1 MHLANAGEL
10 SPLECFTHSQAV
22 CFDVDSTIIVNE
34 SIDELAASLSMGA
47 SVADITKRYDI
58 VALKS

>member
-22 CFDVDSTIIVNE
+22 CFDVDSTVIVNE
-34 SIDELAASLSMGA
+34 SIDELATSLNMGS
-47 SVADITKRYDI
+47 SVADITRRW
-58 VALKS
+58 